1 MTTAIRGRPTNAVVI
16 HRKNIKNARGS
27 GFVRKPRTLPE
38 YLESFEVETLIE
50 LAPSAQ
56 ASLLFLIQWR
66 TGMRVSE
73 ALALT
78 KSDFILHP
86 ENPTVRVREGKGS
99 NDRLIPVHPELAK
112 VVSTRWITASNGLM
126 FPSRAK
132 RSVSGATVSRQTGHR
147 WLKDA
152 LRTAVEH
159 NRIPSGRKIATH
171 TLRHSAARHWLTS
184 GVAINVVSRWL
195 GHASLQTTL
204 IYLEILPD
212 PLGDMARVP

>member
-1 MTTAIRGRPTNAVVI
+1 
-16 HRKNIKNARGS
+16 
-27 GFVRKPRTLPE
+27 
-38 YLESFEVETLIE
+38 
-50 LAPSAQ
+50 
-56 ASLLFLIQWR
+56 
-66 TGMRVSE
+66 
-73 ALALT
+73 LT

-86 ENPTVRVREGKGS
+86 DHPTVRVREGKGS
-99 NDRLIPVHPELAK
+99 TDRLVPVHPELAK

-132 RSVSGATVSRQTGHR
+132 RAGAEATIGRQTGHR

-152 LRTAVEH
+152 LRSAVGH
-159 NRIPSGRKIATH
+159 NRIRSGRKIATH

-184 GVAINVVSRWL
+184 GVPINVVSKWL
-195 GHASLQTTL
+195 GHRSLQTTL